1 MQDFMES
8 LNTDRIYDYMYHL
21 IVEYAKLLDFKPVRP
36 PSALEECVDSLYCFA
51 DQNQTHFLAR
61 SATLP
66 SEAPP
71 CKLPGP
77 ANKYIDKI
85 IKEKKKIIDSTEL
98 LM

>member
-1 MQDFMES
+1 MES
-8 LNTDRIYDYMYHL
+8 LNMDRIYDYMYHL
-21 IVEYAKLLDFKPVRP
+21 IVEYAKLLDFKPIRP
-36 PSALEECVDSLYCFA
+36 ASALEECVDSLYCFA

-71 CKLPGP
+71 CKLPGQ
-77 ANKYIDKI
+77 ANRQIDRMI
-85 IKEKKKIIDSTEL
+85 EEKKKIIDSTQL